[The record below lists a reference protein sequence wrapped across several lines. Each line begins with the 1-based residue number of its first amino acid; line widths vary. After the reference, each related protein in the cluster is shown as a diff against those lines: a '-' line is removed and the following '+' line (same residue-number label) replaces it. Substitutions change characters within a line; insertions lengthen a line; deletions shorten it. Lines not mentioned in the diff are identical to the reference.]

1 MTQFEYTKE
10 MIFAEFKE
18 ATAKDEKSKKPS
30 YKHRIA
36 MLKDF
41 VDLKKSNPQSLDNV
55 DINFENLLHAWSQP
69 NPKDY
74 FYFKVFGKT
83 FAEKQIEDEITD
95 MSAYEESDKNSKTL
109 EEKVEAMV

>member
-1 MTQFEYTKE
+1 MAQFEYTKE

-74 FYFKVFGKT
+74 FYMKVFGKT
-83 FAEKQIEDEITD
+83 FEQKQKEDEFD
-95 MSAYEESDKNSKTL
+95 VSGYSESDKNSKTL

>member
-74 FYFKVFGKT
+74 FYMKVFGKT
-83 FAEKQIEDEITD
+83 FEQKKKEDEFD
-95 MSAYEESDKNSKTL
+95 VSGYSESDENSKTL

>member
-1 MTQFEYTKE
+1 MAQFEYTKE

-30 YKHRIA
+30 YKHRCD
-36 MLKDF
+36 MLKDMIA
-41 VDLKKSNPQSLDNV
+41 LKRSNPESLANV
-55 DINFENLLHAWSQP
+55 DINFDNLLTAWSQP

-74 FYFKVFGKT
+74 FYMKVFGKT
-83 FAEKQIEDEITD
+83 FEQKQKEDEFD
-95 MSAYEESDKNSKTL
+95 VSGYSDEDKNAKTL

>member
-1 MTQFEYTKE
+1 MAQFEYTKE
-10 MIFAEFKE
+10 MIYTEFKE
-18 ATAKDEKSKKPS
+18 ATVKDEKSKKPS

-41 VDLKKSNPQSLDNV
+41 VELKKSNPQSLDGV

-74 FYFKVFGKT
+74 FYMKVFGKT
-83 FAEKQIEDEITD
+83 FAEKQADDDFGVEGFSDEDK
-95 MSAYEESDKNSKTL
+95 SAKTL

>member
-1 MTQFEYTKE
+1 MATFEYTKE

-30 YKHRIA
+30 YKHRCD
-36 MLKDF
+36 MLKDMIA
-41 VDLKKSNPQSLDNV
+41 LKRSNPESLANV
-55 DINFENLLHAWSQP
+55 DINFDNLLTAWSQP

-74 FYFKVFGKT
+74 FYMNVFGKT
-83 FAEKQIEDEITD
+83 FEQKQKEDEFD
-95 MSAYEESDKNSKTL
+95 VSGYSDEDKNAKTL

>member
-1 MTQFEYTKE
+1 MAQFEYTKE

-74 FYFKVFGKT
+74 FYMKVFGKT
-83 FAEKQIEDEITD
+83 FEQKQKEDEFD
-95 MSAYEESDKNSKTL
+95 VSGYSDEDKNAKTL

>member
-1 MTQFEYTKE
+1 MAQFEYTKE

-30 YKHRIA
+30 YKHRCD
-36 MLKDF
+36 MLKDMIA
-41 VDLKKSNPQSLDNV
+41 LKRSNPESLSNV
-55 DINFENLLHAWSQP
+55 DINFDNLLTAWSQP

-74 FYFKVFGKT
+74 FYMKVFGKT
-83 FAEKQIEDEITD
+83 FAQKQADDDFGVEGFSDE
-95 MSAYEESDKNSKTL
+95 DKNAKTL

>member
-1 MTQFEYTKE
+1 MAQFEYTKE

-30 YKHRIA
+30 YKHRCD
-36 MLKDF
+36 MLKDMIA
-41 VDLKKSNPQSLDNV
+41 LKRSNPESLANV
-55 DINFENLLHAWSQP
+55 DINFDNLLTAWSQP

-74 FYFKVFGKT
+74 FYMKVFGKT
-83 FAEKQIEDEITD
+83 FEQKQKDDEFD
-95 MSAYEESDKNSKTL
+95 VSGYSDEDKNAKTL

>member
-55 DINFENLLHAWSQP
+55 DINFENLHHAYIQT
-69 NPKDY
+69 NPRDY
-74 FYFKVFGKT
+74 FYMKVFGKT
-83 FAEKQIEDEITD
+83 YEQKLIDDDFGVEGFSDE
-95 MSAYEESDKNSKTL
+95 DKNAKTL
-109 EEKVEAMV
+109 EEQVEAMQ

>member
-1 MTQFEYTKE
+1 MQFDYTKE
-10 MIFAEFKE
+10 MIYAEFKE
-18 ATAKDEKSKKPS
+18 ATAKDEKSKKSS
-30 YKHRIA
+30 YKHRVA

-74 FYFKVFGKT
+74 FYMKVFGKT
-83 FAEKQIEDEITD
+83 FEQKQKEDEFD
-95 MSAYEESDKNSKTL
+95 VSGYSESDENSKTL

>member
-1 MTQFEYTKE
+1 

-30 YKHRIA
+30 YKHRCD
-36 MLKDF
+36 MLKDMIA
-41 VDLKKSNPQSLDNV
+41 LKRSNPESLANV
-55 DINFENLLHAWSQP
+55 DINFDNLLTAWSQP

-74 FYFKVFGKT
+74 FYMKVFGKT
-83 FAEKQIEDEITD
+83 FEQKQKDDEFD
-95 MSAYEESDKNSKTL
+95 VSGYSDEDKNAKTL

>member
-1 MTQFEYTKE
+1 MAQFEYTKE

-30 YKHRIA
+30 YKHRCD
-36 MLKDF
+36 MLKDMIA
-41 VDLKKSNPQSLDNV
+41 LKRSNPESLANV
-55 DINFENLLHAWSQP
+55 DINFDNLLTAWSQP

-74 FYFKVFGKT
+74 FYMKVFGKT
-83 FAEKQIEDEITD
+83 FEQKQKEDEFD
-95 MSAYEESDKNSKTL
+95 VSGYSESDENSKTL

>member
-1 MTQFEYTKE
+1 MATFEYTKE

-30 YKHRIA
+30 YKHRCD
-36 MLKDF
+36 MLKDMIA
-41 VDLKKSNPQSLDNV
+41 LKRSNPESLDNV
-55 DINFENLLHAWSQP
+55 DINFDNLLTAWSQP

-74 FYFKVFGKT
+74 FYMKVFGKT
-83 FAEKQIEDEITD
+83 FEQKQKDDEFD
-95 MSAYEESDKNSKTL
+95 VSGYSDEDKNAKTL

>member
-74 FYFKVFGKT
+74 FYMKVFGKT
-83 FAEKQIEDEITD
+83 FEQKQKDDEFD
-95 MSAYEESDKNSKTL
+95 VSGYSDEDKNAKTL

>member
-1 MTQFEYTKE
+1 MAQFEYTKE
-10 MIFAEFKE
+10 MIYTEFKE

-74 FYFKVFGKT
+74 FYMKVFGKT
-83 FAEKQIEDEITD
+83 FEQKQKDDEFD
-95 MSAYEESDKNSKTL
+95 VSGYSDEDKNAKTL

>member
-1 MTQFEYTKE
+1 MAQFEYTKE

-30 YKHRIA
+30 YKHRVA

-41 VDLKKSNPQSLDNV
+41 ISLKRTNPESLSNV
-55 DINFENLLHAWSQP
+55 DINFDNLLTAWSQP
-69 NPKDY
+69 NPQDY
-74 FYFKVFGKT
+74 FYMKVFGKT
-83 FAEKQIEDEITD
+83 LAQKQADEEFGVEGFSD
-95 MSAYEESDKNSKTL
+95 EDKNAKTL

>member
-1 MTQFEYTKE
+1 MATFEYTKE

-30 YKHRIA
+30 YKHRCD
-36 MLKDF
+36 MLKDMIA
-41 VDLKKSNPQSLDNV
+41 LKRSNPESLANV
-55 DINFENLLHAWSQP
+55 DINFDNLLTAWSQP

-74 FYFKVFGKT
+74 FYMKVFGKT
-83 FAEKQIEDEITD
+83 FEQKQKDDEFD
-95 MSAYEESDKNSKTL
+95 VSGYSDEDKNAKTL